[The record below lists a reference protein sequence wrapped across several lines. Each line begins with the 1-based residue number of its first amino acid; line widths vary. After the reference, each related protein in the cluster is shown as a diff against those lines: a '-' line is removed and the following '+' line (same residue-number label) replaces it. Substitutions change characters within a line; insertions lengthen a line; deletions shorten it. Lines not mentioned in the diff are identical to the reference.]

1 MMRLS
6 TRTILLLITFLQF
19 YLIKSFHC
27 HSLLGNAF
35 ARFKAAASSSPV
47 NTLTAQQQHQQ
58 LTHHASNTKHNTAP
72 QHQHNTRRYLFQ
84 EPNNEESP
92 EDAIIEGAIGVRSF
106 TKYIIPVAAIAGIA
120 LLTAATSHIDITQML
135 AASVQR
141 IEELGPY
148 GYLYFAMV
156 YIAAELLA
164 IPVFPLTAS
173 SGYLF
178 GLLPGT
184 LLVVG
189 CATIAASISF
199 FIGRTFLRDWAQ
211 QYIQSK

>member
-1 MMRLS
+1 M
-6 TRTILLLITFLQF
+6 LIIFLQF
-19 YLIKSFHC
+19 CLIRSFHC
-27 HSLLGNAF
+27 QTLFGSSLS
-35 ARFKAAASSSPV
+35 RFKPS
-47 NTLTAQQQHQQ
+47 TL
-58 LTHHASNTKHNTAP
+58 ASNAQDKPIHSN
-72 QHQHNTRRYLFQ
+72 QRRINLFQ
-84 EPNNEESP
+84 EPDNESP
-92 EDAIIEGAIGVRSF
+92 EEVIQGAIGVKSL
-106 TKYIIPVAAIAGIA
+106 TKYLLPVALIGGVA
-120 LLTAATSHIDITQML
+120 LFSAFSHNIDVSQFLTA
-135 AASVQR
+135 SVKK

-148 GYLYFAMV
+148 GYLYFALV

-189 CATIAASISF
+189 CATIAASVSF

-211 QYIQSK
+211 HYIQSKKLLL